1 MNPSTMALLG
11 LNRDGGE
18 VPRLS
23 IPTDTRSIKT
33 PAMMRTPAMSM
44 AANAGVRS
52 AGLNALWVGSSLAG
66 SLAWLSSEWGARTDE
81 PATTVSKVLA
91 DTTVKIADLTAPV
104 GFWWRRS
111 WTA

>member
-1 MNPSTMALLG
+1 MALLG
-11 LNRDGGE
+11 LNGDGGE

-52 AGLNALWVGSSLAG
+52 AGLNDLRVGSSLAG
-66 SLAWLSSEWGARTDE
+66 SLASLSSDWGARTVE

-91 DTTVKIADLTAPV
+91 DTVVTIADLTAPV
-104 GFWWRRS
+104 GLRWRCR